1 MSPSSPH
8 RPSTLLFTLLF
19 ALPAAGCAIQLDT
32 PEGGA
37 PPSTSVRTRI
47 PAVTPTSATT
57 KAPKA
62 PVATGPL
69 SPEEV
74 VWLYA
79 VEKLE
84 KEMEGVSTNMPTNM
98 TPAAMAATATKLGGC
113 SRALAGAGSPDTRL
127 QPVYLLVRSGC
138 KEFDKGA
145 RCFATAARIGVPMA
159 GTSDDRTVTRSI
171 NCAVTSM
178 ASGSIR
184 LGEALMKGEE
194 IKTVAI
200 Q

>member
-1 MSPSSPH
+1 
-8 RPSTLLFTLLF
+8 
-19 ALPAAGCAIQLDT
+19 
-32 PEGGA
+32 
-37 PPSTSVRTRI
+37 
-47 PAVTPTSATT
+47 
-57 KAPKA
+57 
-62 PVATGPL
+62 
-69 SPEEV
+69 V

-84 KEMEGVSTNMPTNM
+84 KQMENVNTSMPTNL
-98 TPAAMAATATKLGGC
+98 TPAAMAATATKMGGC
-113 SRALAGAGSPDTRL
+113 SRALTRAGSPGARL

-171 NCAVTSM
+171 DCAVTSLG
-178 ASGSIR
+178 SGSLR
-184 LGEALMKGEE
+184 LGEALMKSEE
-194 IKTVAI
+194 IKTEAI